1 MKNSILTLVLALC
14 GLSIGHAQV
23 PADGHASA
31 DGIAAAA
38 DSAVSP
44 TERNDW
50 LASFDA
56 VSVDGDLDIRFVA
69 IPESEAPHIVYDTKG
84 SYTTKFRFDVRDRE
98 LRIREQSD
106 SRRPDRTSV
115 TVYYN
120 ALRSVSVIG
129 AVASFDATVA
139 ADLFDLTLD
148 SDASLTVE
156 LHVRDLNL
164 TLSGESRAT
173 LTGQVRYLT
182 LFASAGRVDAQ
193 ELTCMSARVNA
204 QSRAR
209 VRLDVTERLEAK
221 VSTGASVR
229 YKTAPELLRVTQN
242 FLSGSVGQIGSEE
255 DDRRR

>member
-14 GLSIGHAQV
+14 GLSIGHAQA
-23 PADGHASA
+23 PADGSASGA
-31 DGIAAAA
+31 GTATAA
-38 DSAVSP
+38 DSAVST

-56 VSVDGDLDIRFVA
+56 VSVDGDLDICFVA

-115 TVYYN
+115 TVYYS
-120 ALRSVSVIG
+120 ALRSVSVMR
-129 AVASFDATVA
+129 AAASFDATVV

-148 SDASLTVE
+148 SDASLTME
-156 LHVRDLNL
+156 LHVRDLKM

-173 LTGQVRYLT
+173 LTGQARYLT
-182 LFASAGRVDAQ
+182 LFASVGRVDAQ
-193 ELTCMSARVNA
+193 ELTCMSARVNV

-209 VRLDVTERLEAK
+209 VRLDVTERLVAK

-229 YKTAPELLRVTQN
+229 YKTTPELLRVTQN
-242 FLSGSVGQIGSEE
+242 FLSGSVGQIGGEE